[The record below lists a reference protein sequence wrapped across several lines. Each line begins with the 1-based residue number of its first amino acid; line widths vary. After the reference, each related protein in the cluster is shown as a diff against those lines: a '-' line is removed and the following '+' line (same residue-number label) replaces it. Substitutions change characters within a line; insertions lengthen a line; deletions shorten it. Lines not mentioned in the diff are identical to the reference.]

1 MKKEEVQW
9 YREMSGSASRGR
21 EVQGLMVDLR
31 ARPAS
36 QKGWQ
41 RARGVWD
48 TLSGLGR
55 VKKRGNVLC
64 Q

>member
-1 MKKEEVQW
+1 
-9 YREMSGSASRGR
+9 MSGSASRGR